1 MCLLPVASTS
11 GRPCAVETI
20 CSGHSQHG
28 GSGGG
33 GTRSSHW
40 HWQLFDG
47 RVCAA
52 RMTDDIGMMA
62 SCSESTPCAASTNGR
77 PCAVETICSGHNQ
90 RGGSGGGDTR
100 SLPSVASRRH
110 PGRRGRRRPGALP
123 LACWMLDAPSR
134 STAAGCWRTTT
145 ARWPLTMKTTAA
157 ASTTRTTLS

>member
-1 MCLLPVASTS
+1 MTAPHVDCRWTGAHAGSTACHWHAATGSCSRRAGTRAARMIRGRRFASESRRDPMTCAASTS
-11 GRPCAVETI
+11 GRSCAVETT
-20 CSGHSQHG
+20 CSGHSQ
-28 GSGGG
+28 
-33 GTRSSHW
+33 
-40 HWQLFDG
+40 
-47 RVCAA
+47 
-52 RMTDDIGMMA
+52 
-62 SCSESTPCAASTNGR
+62 
-77 PCAVETICSGHNQ
+77 
-90 RGGSGGGDTR
+90 RGGSGDGGTH